1 MKQPCSS
8 CPLLQPH
15 LKEKLDSA
23 IHNFLLYAGFSNVI
37 KLCLC
42 PLTCSVIQFIRRLD
56 LSTSNFQFHS
66 DHLPYTYYLQR
77 EHHTRIQMCPQ
88 TENMVCPLFYQS
100 KLVTQGH
107 CNTWVM
113 YVMGFP
119 SGASG
124 KETARSAGDKRDGF
138 DPWLGRSP
146 GGGYDNPLQY
156 SCLENPMDRGVHRVA
171 QIKA

>member
-1 MKQPCSS
+1 M
-8 CPLLQPH
+8 LL
-15 LKEKLDSA
+15 LK
-23 IHNFLLYAGFSNVI
+23 HFQWFSNVI

-42 PLTCSVIQFIRRLD
+42 PLTCSVIQFIRLLD

-77 EHHTRIQMCPQ
+77 EHHTGTQMCPQ
-88 TENMVCPLFYQS
+88 TENMVCSLFYRS
-100 KLVTQGH
+100 KLVTQGR

-124 KETARSAGDKRDGF
+124 KEPACSEETKETWVWSLVGEI
-138 DPWLGRSP
+138 PWRRVWQPTPVFMPRESHGQRSP
-146 GGGYDNPLQY
+146 
-156 SCLENPMDRGVHRVA
+156 
-171 QIKA
+171 

>member
-1 MKQPCSS
+1 MY
-8 CPLLQPH
+8 
-15 LKEKLDSA
+15 
-23 IHNFLLYAGFSNVI
+23 HNFLIHLSVNGHADCFHV
-37 KLCLC
+37 
-42 PLTCSVIQFIRRLD
+42 LTIVNSATGKTGVHVSLSILVSSV
-56 LSTSNFQFHS
+56 
-66 DHLPYTYYLQR
+66 
-77 EHHTRIQMCPQ
+77 
-88 TENMVCPLFYQS
+88 
-100 KLVTQGH
+100 
-107 CNTWVM
+107 
-113 YVMGFP
+113 VMGFP